1 MESESCLS
9 IYLSQKSLLKQIVNI
24 LDMNLIPTSLE
35 LINSLVEMKIN
46 IMEKDKLTLSRQNLN
61 VAISYLLE
69 NINSNQNRTL
79 LQNFLTWESDIQ
91 KRVKRPKL
99 K

>member
-1 MESESCLS
+1 
-9 IYLSQKSLLKQIVNI
+9 
-24 LDMNLIPTSLE
+24 MNLIPTSLE